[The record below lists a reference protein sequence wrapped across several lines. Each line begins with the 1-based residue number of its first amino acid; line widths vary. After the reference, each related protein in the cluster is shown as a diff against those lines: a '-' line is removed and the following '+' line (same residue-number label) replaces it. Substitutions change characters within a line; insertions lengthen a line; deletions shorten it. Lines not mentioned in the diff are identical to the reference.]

1 MTFYNYIRMIFFSSY
16 LLVIKHVKKYNFI
29 IFVRYNG
36 HIAYRHAFC
45 YFSYSDTHFK
55 DSDTH
60 FKDSDTH
67 FKDSDTHFKDRNK
80 TTCKIFLKKELG
92 VLRCHYVTTK

>member
-60 FKDSDTH
+60 FKD
-67 FKDSDTHFKDRNK
+67 RNK
-80 TTCKIFLKKELG
+80 TTCKFFLKKELG